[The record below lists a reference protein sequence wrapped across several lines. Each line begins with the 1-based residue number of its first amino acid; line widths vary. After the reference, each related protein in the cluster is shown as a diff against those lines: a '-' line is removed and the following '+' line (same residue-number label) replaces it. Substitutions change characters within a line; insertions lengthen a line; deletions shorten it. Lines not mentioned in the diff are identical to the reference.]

1 MAQAIS
7 FLATLA
13 VNVAIGVALFFG
25 LIVILNGFSERDATW
40 GIYLYIAA
48 GIAAS
53 LLIATLAAVATGVLV
68 RRGTGA
74 ALSGLIAIGG
84 FSFVGGIIKVGL
96 VFAGVIAAEVA
107 RNSR

>member
-13 VNVAIGVALFFG
+13 VNVAIGVAMFFG

-40 GIYLYIAA
+40 GIYAYIGLAS
-48 GIAAS
+48 AAS
-53 LLIATLAAVATGVLV
+53 LLIATLAAVACGMLV
-68 RRGTGA
+68 KRGTGA
-74 ALSGLIAIGG
+74 ALSAMIAIGG
-84 FSFVGGIIKVGL
+84 FSVIGGIIKVIL
-96 VFAGVIAAEVA
+96 LFAGMIVAEIA